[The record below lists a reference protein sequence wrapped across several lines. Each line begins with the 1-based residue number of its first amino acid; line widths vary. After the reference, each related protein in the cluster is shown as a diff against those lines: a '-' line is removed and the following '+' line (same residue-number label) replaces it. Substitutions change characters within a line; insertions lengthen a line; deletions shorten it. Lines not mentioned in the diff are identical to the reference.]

1 MKSKTTG
8 VLALIA
14 TIFTYIWVIGV
25 IWDLN
30 LKGSIETVDQAL
42 AYSSNPDT
50 LYTLNYINVG
60 LLTIFT
66 TMMFAGI
73 YEYFKK
79 SLGVWAA
86 IGILFVP
93 IYCTL
98 NLITYIS
105 QVTIIPRILSLAET
119 SAYRSEA
126 ELLAVLMTQNW
137 DGSAVSVINLMAYA
151 LLGIPSIIYGS
162 TMLELGRLGVI
173 AGSLL
178 ALSGIGSILA
188 FMGVIM
194 QNSTMASFT
203 LISGFIYAVG
213 LIFITL
219 IFLRSPKSDGQYTN
233 SMEC

>member
-14 TIFTYIWVIGV
+14 TVITYIWVIGV
-25 IWDLN
+25 LWDLN
-30 LKGSIETVDQAL
+30 LKGSIETFDQAL
-42 AYSSNPDT
+42 DYVSKPDT
-50 LYTLNYINVG
+50 LYYLNYINVS
-60 LLTIFT
+60 LLTIIT

-79 SLGVWAA
+79 SLKVWAT

-98 NLITYIS
+98 NLFVYLS
-105 QVTIIPRILSLAET
+105 QVTIIPRILSLAEM
-119 SAYRSEA
+119 SAVHSEA
-126 ELLAVLMTQNW
+126 ELLAVLLTQNW

-151 LLGIPSIIYGS
+151 LLGIPSIIFGS
-162 TMLELGRLGVI
+162 AMLKLGRLGVI

-178 ALSGIGSILA
+178 ALSGIGSIMA
-188 FMGVIM
+188 FIGALMK
-194 QNSTMASFT
+194 NSTLASVT
-203 LISGFIYAVG
+203 LISGFLYALA

-219 IFLRSPKSDGQYTN
+219 IFLRQPKTDGY
-233 SMEC
+233 